1 MKASEYETEL
11 KHLYGMAIKKENVA
25 LALEILEKAVV
36 RGIEDI
42 WEKDKEQVNE
52 EDKG

>member
-11 KHLYGMAIKKENVA
+11 KHLYGLAIKQEDTR
-25 LALEILEKAVV
+25 LALEILEKAVI

-42 WEKDKEQVNE
+42 WEDSKE
-52 EDKG
+52 KK